1 MLLTLIMEQAGSLLL
16 TQILWEKLEAEVTKL
31 QITRAVHSRIVL
43 VTLSVL
49 TFHRWP
55 RLHLVKPGGGF
66 SQPPDSKDGLLPL
79 QMLLL

>member
-49 TFHRWP
+49 TFP
-55 RLHLVKPGGGF
+55 
-66 SQPPDSKDGLLPL
+66 QMAQTPPCQAQWWLLPATRL
-79 QMLLL
+79 